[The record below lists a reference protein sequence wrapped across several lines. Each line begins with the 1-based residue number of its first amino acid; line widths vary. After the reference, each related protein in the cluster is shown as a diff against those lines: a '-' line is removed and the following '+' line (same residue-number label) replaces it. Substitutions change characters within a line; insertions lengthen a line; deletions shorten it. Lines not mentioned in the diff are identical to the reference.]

1 MSENKAKSPGGPREV
16 MGNKTTVNPGEAPV
30 SQYLTSTVT
39 NYVKEL
45 GKPPAVRDGD
55 VASARHF
62 VQDNKK

>member
-1 MSENKAKSPGGPREV
+1 MSGNKSGSPSGPREIA
-16 MGNKTTVNPGEAPV
+16 GNKTTVNPGEAPV

-39 NYVKEL
+39 NYVKEP
-45 GKPPAVRDGD
+45 GKPPAVGDID